1 MNYRSLAKNAGAAFL
16 AQGVAMCLSVIQ
28 TLLVPKLLGT
38 TQYGYWQLFI
48 FYTSYVGFAHLGL
61 NDGVYLIK
69 GGQTRDVID
78 KKSVNSQFLFG
89 LFYQSLFAAI
99 ILVLAVKG
107 GFGPDREFV
116 IICTGTFLL
125 IQNAAYYL
133 MFVLQL
139 MNETRRSS
147 YSTIVERLT
156 FLVPLLVLLAVHYH
170 SYRPF
175 VISYI
180 ISSIVQLAYCSW
192 YCRDFFRAG
201 LEPLAQT
208 ATESCESIR
217 VGFKLMMANIASQLV
232 LGIARFAID
241 AAWGID
247 TFGELSLSLSLV
259 NFFLQFVS
267 QASMVLFPALRQSD
281 ISETKGF
288 FVNARDSMSLFFPL
302 IYGLYYPMVGLLSL
316 WLPKYANSFMYFAFL
331 IPICVFDSKMNIC
344 CTTFFKVLRKEGTL
358 LKVNVCTCVA
368 SAVLTLLGVYGLG
381 SIFWVIG
388 GVVMA
393 IVGRSLWS
401 EARLT
406 CELAVTSDR
415 TITVGELAL
424 TVVFVATAF
433 MLPGFVALGCYCVAY
448 AVFLFAF
455 RSRAGELLRKM
466 RRVAR
471 RG

>member
-1 MNYRSLAKNAGAAFL
+1 MNYRSLVRNAGTAFL
-16 AQGVAMCLSVIQ
+16 AQGVAMCLSIIQ

-69 GGQTRDVID
+69 GGQSRDVID
-78 KKSVNSQFLFG
+78 KRSVNSQFVFG
-89 LFYQSLFAAI
+89 ICFQLVFAALI
-99 ILVLAVKG
+99 VFVAVLG

-116 IICTGTFLL
+116 IICTGIFLT
-125 IQNAAYYL
+125 IQNAASFLMYL
-133 MFVLQL
+133 LQA
-139 MNETRRSS
+139 MNETQRSS
-147 YSTIVERLT
+147 YATIVERLT
-156 FLVPLLVLLAVHYH
+156 FLVPLVVLLGVQYH
-170 SYRPF
+170 SYQLF

-180 ISSIVQLAYCSW
+180 FSSVVQLAFCGW
-192 YCRDFFRAG
+192 FCRDFFNAG
-201 LEPLAQT
+201 LEPVRQIAG
-208 ATESCESIR
+208 EVCGSIR
-217 VGFKLMMANIASQLV
+217 VGFKLMVANIASQLV

-241 AAWGID
+241 AAWGIN

-259 NFFLQFVS
+259 NFFLAFVS
-267 QASMVLFPALRQSD
+267 QASMVLFPALRQVGLA
-281 ISETKGF
+281 EAKGF
-288 FVNARDSMSLFFPL
+288 FVNVRDTMSLFFPA
-302 IYGLYYPMVGLLSL
+302 IYVLYYPMVWILAW
-316 WLPKYANSFMYFAFL
+316 WLPKYANSFVYFSFL

-358 LKVNVCTCVA
+358 LKVNICTCVV
-368 SAVLTLLGVYGLG
+368 SAVLTLTGVYVLG
-381 SIFWVIG
+381 SIFWVIA
-388 GVVMA
+388 GVVIA

-406 CELAVTSDR
+406 RGLAVTSNR
-415 TITVGELAL
+415 ALTVGELAL
-424 TVVFVATAF
+424 TLVFVATAF
-433 MLPGFVALGCYCVAY
+433 MLPGSVALGCYCVAY

-466 RRVAR
+466 RRVAK

>member
-1 MNYRSLAKNAGAAFL
+1 MNYRSLVKNAGAAFL

-78 KKSVNSQFLFG
+78 KKSVNSQFMFG
-89 LFYQSLFAAI
+89 LLYQSVFAI
-99 ILVLAVKG
+99 IILALAVMG
-107 GFGPDREFV
+107 GFGSDREFV
-116 IICTGTFLL
+116 IICTGIFLV
-125 IQNAAYYL
+125 IQNAAYYF
-133 MFVLQL
+133 MFVLEI

-147 YSTIVERLT
+147 YSTIVERLI
-156 FLVPLLVLLAVHYH
+156 FLVPLLVLLVVRYQ
-170 SYRPF
+170 SYRPY

-180 ISSIVQLAYCSW
+180 FSSIVQLAYCAW
-192 YCRDFFRAG
+192 YCRDFFLAG
-201 LEPLAQT
+201 LEPLAQ
-208 ATESCESIR
+208 AAEESLESIR

-267 QASMVLFPALRQSD
+267 QASMVLFPALRQTN

-288 FVNARDSMSLFFPL
+288 FVNVRDSMSLIFPL
-302 IYGLYYPMVGLLSL
+302 IYALYYPMVWLLSL
-316 WLPKYANSFMYFAFL
+316 WLPKYANSFVYFALL
-331 IPICVFDSKMNIC
+331 IPICVFDSKMSIC

-358 LKVNVCTCVA
+358 LKVNVFTCVV
-368 SAVLTLLGVYGLG
+368 STVLTLLGVYVLR

-388 GVVMA
+388 GVVLA

-401 EARLT
+401 ETRLT
-406 CELAVTSDR
+406 RELEVVSDWAV
-415 TITVGELAL
+415 TVGELVL
-424 TVVFVATAF
+424 TVVFISTAF
-433 MLPGFVALGCYCVAY
+433 LLPGPVALACYCAVY
-448 AVFLFAF
+448 FVFLSVF
-455 RSRAGELLRKM
+455 RKRACELLGKVKRIAKHK
-466 RRVAR
+466 
-471 RG
+471 